1 MRRSPASRLFQHSQI
16 LWHDA
21 PITALPALDKTG
33 CAGTGQ
39 HKQLLPASGFVLQVR
54 GRWHHPFLGWKH
66 LCPAALSRLAHLAL
80 AACSPEVCL
89 WLAALVCSSSLRT
102 GRKWKGEKTSSVQT
116 RQKPRCDEASHHT
129 HAFLSAKRD
138 GGDRT

>member
-16 LWHDA
+16 LWHDV

-80 AACSPEVCL
+80 AAYSPEVS
-89 WLAALVCSSSLRT
+89 LA
-102 GRKWKGEKTSSVQT
+102 GRSGLLQQLKNWKKMEGREDIQYTDKAKT
-116 RQKPRCDEASHHT
+116 
-129 HAFLSAKRD
+129 
-138 GGDRT
+138 